1 MKKIKID
8 LEDYDRAAQQ
18 WIRDVFKKLHYEP
31 EIYDKFERAIGI
43 KYENTKHGY
52 QYIFE
57 VVNEKKFL
65 ISVLKYS
72 IKFENL

>member
-43 KYENTKHGY
+43 KY
-52 QYIFE
+52 
-57 VVNEKKFL
+57 
-65 ISVLKYS
+65 
-72 IKFENL
+72 